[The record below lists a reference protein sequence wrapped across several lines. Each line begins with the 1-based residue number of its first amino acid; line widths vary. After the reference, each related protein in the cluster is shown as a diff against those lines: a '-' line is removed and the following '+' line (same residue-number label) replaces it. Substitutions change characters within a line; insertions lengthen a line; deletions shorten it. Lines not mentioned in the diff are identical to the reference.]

1 MARGPARTDWHS
13 QPGPFMGGC
22 QGPAGHCH
30 AVCASPPW
38 LAAWGSQRASERT
51 LLPLTPRAGEPAV
64 LCMSTTHLCAEL
76 SEHCLSVGR
85 GWELWAGVQRRQEH
99 PPCHGPGQPG
109 GKPRWAHPLGA
120 GSTTFGCLPACHTNQ
135 ASRVYLW
142 KAKSCHNYT
151 ALLTKKRGRNMV
163 GGDCG
168 LLTHG

>member
-64 LCMSTTHLCAEL
+64 LCMSTAHLCAEL

-120 GSTTFGCLPACHTNQ
+120 GSTTFGCLPACLPHKPGQ
-135 ASRVYLW
+135 PCVPVEGKILPQQH
-142 KAKSCHNYT
+142 CT
-151 ALLTKKRGRNMV
+151 ADKKEGKEYGRR
-163 GGDCG
+163 
-168 LLTHG
+168 